1 LDKNKMTRKDKVLQ
15 LLRENL
21 NMWIE
26 GPEIASPQV
35 GGSEGLKRLR
45 ELREEGHKIETRP
58 HPNKQRDVWIYRL
71 VGDEKVKP
79 GLWLCTRCGETVKD
93 KPEEGVRRSVVENM
107 AMSNCWKC
115 KKQTIWQFKEKEGF

>member
-1 LDKNKMTRKDKVLQ
+1 MTRKDKVLQ

-71 VGDEKVKP
+71 VGDERVRP
-79 GLWLCTRCGETVKD
+79 GVWTCTRCGETTKD
-93 KPEEGVRRSVVENM
+93 KPEEGVRKSVVENM
-107 AMSNCWKC
+107 TISNCWKC
-115 KKQTIWQFKEKEGF
+115 KKQTIWRFVSGERL